1 MASVKPEKIV
11 ELVLNFAVGEY
22 GNFLATRGCAKTA
35 REGLEAAIE
44 AQPAARLVV
53 IRFDDVEA
61 MTISFADE
69 FLGRFYI
76 ALASGHLATAGVQLS
91 GLNEETREAV
101 SICLERRDLVAVATA
116 ADETA
121 LVGKTEALR
130 ETFQAALGL
139 GQFRAAELAA
149 VLSITP
155 QNANNRLKR
164 LVDAAAIQRRQA
176 PIANRGGK
184 EFVYTVIPQVH

>member
-11 ELVLNFAVGEY
+11 GPVLNFAVSGY
-22 GNFLATRGCAKTA
+22 GNFLATRGSAKTA

-44 AQPAARLVV
+44 AQPAASLVV
-53 IRFDDVEA
+53 IRFDGVEA

-69 FLGRFYI
+69 FLGRFYS

-116 ADETA
+116 ADE
-121 LVGKTEALR
+121 
-130 ETFQAALGL
+130 
-139 GQFRAAELAA
+139 
-149 VLSITP
+149 
-155 QNANNRLKR
+155 
-164 LVDAAAIQRRQA
+164 
-176 PIANRGGK
+176 
-184 EFVYTVIPQVH
+184 